1 MEQQIGTL
9 KAIIV
14 DDEPAA
20 RRSLQTLL
28 QQHCPNVVVVDQCA
42 SVPLAVLS
50 IRQHKPDVVFLDIEM
65 PEFDGFELT
74 NFFDTVQFEIV
85 FVTAYNEYA
94 LQAFECSAV
103 DYILKPV
110 QVDKLKN
117 AVQKVAERR
126 GSFNMIERAKV
137 LQQNLNQDEL
147 SRIALP
153 VSDGLLFVEVANI
166 STLQAD
172 GAYTIVWMTDGS
184 KLLVSKKLKFFE
196 DLLCRRK
203 CFFRIHRS
211 YLVNLN
217 YMKKYNRLDSDLEMD
232 SGLKMSISKE
242 RKKDFEAALAEIRV
256 GK

>member
-1 MEQQIGTL
+1 MEQPIANL
-9 KAIIV
+9 KAVIV

-28 QQHCPNVVVVDQCA
+28 QQHCPDVVVVDQCA

-74 NFFDTVQFEIV
+74 NFFDSVQFEIV
-85 FVTAYNEYA
+85 FVTAYSEYA
-94 LQAFECSAV
+94 VQAFECSAV
-103 DYILKPV
+103 DYLLKPV
-110 QVDKLKN
+110 QVDKLRN
-117 AVQKVAERR
+117 AVEKVKERI
-126 GSFNMIERAKV
+126 GSSNMRERVKM
-137 LQQNLNQDEL
+137 LQQNLSQQEL

-172 GAYTIVWMTDGS
+172 GAYTTVWMTDGS

-196 DLLCRRK
+196 DVLCNRK
-203 CFFRIHRS
+203 SFFRIHRS
-211 YLVNLN
+211 YMVNLN
-217 YMKKYNRLDSDLEMD
+217 CMKKYNRLESDIEMD
-232 SGLKMSISKE
+232 IGLKMSISKE
-242 RKKDFEAALAEIRV
+242 RKKDFEAALSVIRI